1 MCIPPVVCQ
10 HSGPIQAIPADALA
24 AVKASALAPKA
35 VLRSAFLNDI
45 VCFVLDQ
52 RCRTIMK
59 HTTEFKSGHLL
70 FSMARAGLAA
80 RLILVKRRFTGPRN
94 ARRRGELRPSLCI
107 KSRVI
112 NWSRSMRKILL
123 ATATV
128 ALLTAPLVVAAQAD
142 DVTVK
147 ERGDKAIIKDQPAPR
162 DTDKVIVKEREP
174 ARSDEKVIIKDK

>member
-1 MCIPPVVCQ
+1 
-10 HSGPIQAIPADALA
+10 
-24 AVKASALAPKA
+24 
-35 VLRSAFLNDI
+35 
-45 VCFVLDQ
+45 
-52 RCRTIMK
+52 
-59 HTTEFKSGHLL
+59 
-70 FSMARAGLAA
+70 
-80 RLILVKRRFTGPRN
+80 
-94 ARRRGELRPSLCI
+94 
-107 KSRVI
+107 
-112 NWSRSMRKILL
+112 MRKILL